1 MQGVPVVVYVRIVA
15 QYVLVLIVTLSINFA
30 LPRIAPGSPL
40 LYLVGEDVATMTQAE
55 QDQVLREFGLDRPLP
70 EQFVDYV
77 TGILHGDL
85 GTSVRYGLPVWD
97 VLRDHLP
104 WTLLLMG
111 TSLLLSAAIG
121 TVVGVIAAWK
131 QGGKQDVGALA
142 LVLFFGSIPPFWVA
156 MLLITFFSARLGWLP
171 SYGAYSIGT
180 VPGTPEYAF
189 GVLQRMIM
197 PVLALTLV
205 NTSSMFLTARS
216 AMAMA
221 LEEDYIMLAHAK
233 GARELTVVFT
243 HGFRNA
249 LLPIYTN
256 VMVSMGHLVGGAM
269 VIETVFS
276 YPGLGSTIYDS
287 VLARDYNL
295 LQGAFLL
302 VTISVLLANFI
313 ADLGYPLL
321 DPRVRCP
328 GVSA

>member
-1 MQGVPVVVYVRIVA
+1 MVYLRIAA

-55 QDQVLREFGLDRPLP
+55 QDQVLREFKLDRPIV
-70 EQFVDYV
+70 EQFVNYAV
-77 TGILHGDL
+77 GIVQGDL
-85 GTSVRYGLPVWD
+85 GVSVRYGMPVWD
-97 VLRDHLP
+97 VLLDHLP

-111 TSLLLSAAIG
+111 TSLLLSASAG
-121 TVVGVIAAWK
+121 TVIGVFAAWK
-131 QGGKQDVGALA
+131 QGGKHDIGALT
-142 LVLFFGSIPPFWVA
+142 LVLFLGSIPPFWVA
-156 MLLITFFSARLGWLP
+156 MLLITFFSAQLGWLP
-171 SYGAYSIGT
+171 SYGAYAIG
-180 VPGTPEYAF
+180 VASGTPEYY
-189 GVLQRMIM
+189 VEVVRRMIM
-197 PVLALTLV
+197 PISALALV
-205 NTSSMFLTARS
+205 NTGNMFLTARS
-216 AMAMA
+216 SMAMA

-233 GARELTVVFT
+233 GLRELTVVFK

-256 VMVSMGHLVGGAM
+256 VMVSMGHLIGGAM

-302 VTISVLLANFI
+302 VTISVLAANFI
-313 ADLGYPLL
+313 ADMGYPLL
-321 DPRVRCP
+321 DPRVRRP